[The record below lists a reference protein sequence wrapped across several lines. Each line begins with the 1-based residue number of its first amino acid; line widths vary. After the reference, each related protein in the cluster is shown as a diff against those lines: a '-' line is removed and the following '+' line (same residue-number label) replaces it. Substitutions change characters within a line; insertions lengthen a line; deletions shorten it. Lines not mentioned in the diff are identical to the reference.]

1 MNSPLQILDKKDPNF
16 PSSNAGKRTIEWAK
30 ENNFKIKNREDIWRA
45 YMARIESIFT
55 DTFKDKNDIQNNTLV
70 NNEGKVE
77 GRKETKSER
86 ALRFMKYK
94 IQKENTI
101 DLENSEEVNKIATG
115 LYESEKKIAVERG
128 QGADIDQIGNVI
140 DRYIENIK
148 EKKEIQSESLTD
160 WIKYIT
166 GKDCTLPT
174 WFKYH
179 AVLSLI
185 AMGTK
190 NIDKADYNKRA
201 ATTVSP
207 YPEWNPEALGW
218 VFNALTKGLEAS
230 EITKEVLKQK
240 QEALEN
246 GLELTEVDKQ
256 KEADRVENIMSSD
269 KFSKLFYF
277 ASMEV
282 KGNLDRSYIEGG
294 WIKYDK
300 GSDYTL
306 LEKGLKGK
314 GTGWCTAEGSAKG
327 QIESGDFYVYYSKNG
342 KTGLYT
348 EPRVA
353 VRMNGDSEIGEVR
366 GVNPSQELEPQFA
379 EILDTKMNDFG
390 EDEAKQYKKKSSDM
404 KTLTQIYKKDE
415 AGEELTKE
423 ELRFIYEIDSNI
435 EGFGYNQDPRIKK
448 LLEKRKGSKLQDYIT
463 IFNIIDE
470 KEIEELKR
478 KLWIDGLSLKN
489 PSQVLEVASINP
501 KEILKEKSSSDTKA
515 GIYYWEGF
523 KEKISPLLKESFT
536 SETITYTTYELGRK
550 MTGDDILKS
559 LNISEDQIFTT
570 AQLAQFI
577 ANQSEFVDD
586 ILIGSTPLLLNLYSL
601 LPIKQVDGSIVLV
614 GAGWGSG
621 DRGWRLSARDL
632 SGQWSAGFQVMV
644 RN

>member
-55 DTFKDKNDIQNNTLV
+55 DTSKDKNDIQNNTPA

-101 DLENSEEVNKIATG
+101 DLENSDEVNKIATG

-128 QGADIDQIGNVI
+128 QGAEIDQIGNVI

-148 EKKEIQSESLTD
+148 EKKEIQSESLTN

-179 AVLSLI
+179 AVRSLI

-190 NIDKADYNKRA
+190 NIEKGDYNKRA

-207 YPEWNPEALGW
+207 YPEFNSEALGW
-218 VFNALTKGLEAS
+218 VFNALTKELKAS
-230 EITKEVLKQK
+230 EVTKEALKQK
-240 QEALEN
+240 QEALE
-246 GLELTEVDKQ
+246 GGAELTEVDKQ

-282 KGNLDRSYIEGG
+282 KGNLDRSFVEGE
-294 WIKYDK
+294 WVKYNQ
-300 GSDYTL
+300 GSDHTL
-306 LEKGLKGK
+306 LENSLKGK
-314 GTGWCTAEGSAKG
+314 STGWCTAEGSAKG

-342 KTGLYT
+342 KTGKYT

-390 EDEAKQYKKKSSDM
+390 EGEAKQYKKKSSDM
-404 KTLTQIYKKDE
+404 KMLTQICKKDE
-415 AGEELTKE
+415 MSQELNKE
-423 ELRFIYEIDSNI
+423 ELRFIYEVDSRI

-478 KLWIDGLSLKN
+478 KLWIDGLTLKN
-489 PSQVLEVASINP
+489 PNQVLEVRNINP

-515 GIYYWEGF
+515 GIYYWDGF

-536 SETITYTTYELGRK
+536 SETITYTTYELGRN

-614 GAGWGSG
+614 DAYWRSN
-621 DRGWRLSARDL
+621 DRRWRLNARGL
-632 SGQWSAGFQVMV
+632 SRQWHAGLQVLV